1 MEPSLK
7 IVLQSVESNQNY
19 QVVKFIGSLDK
30 AGYADV
36 IDELNKTIEQFNLKF
51 LIFDFADLKFI
62 NSEGIGYLM
71 EVHAH
76 LAQRDRK
83 LVLISPNSH
92 VDDVFKAIG
101 IHEIVSVYA
110 DLLEFLNSNKS

>member
-7 IVLQSVESNQNY
+7 VMLFPVESNQNY
-19 QVVKFIGSLDK
+19 QIVKFTGSFDK
-30 AGYADV
+30 AGFTEV
-36 IDELNKTIEQFNLKF
+36 KSELDKIVEQFSLKF
-51 LIFDFADLKFI
+51 LIFDFAELKFI
-62 NSEGIGYLM
+62 NSEGIGYLI

-76 LAQRDRK
+76 LAQRERK
-83 LVLISPNSH
+83 LVLVAPNPH

-110 DLLEFLNSNKS
+110 DLSEFLSSNK